1 MRAIFRLLTLVL
13 IGTFPLLIPLG
24 SARAVEEILDQA
36 QTETDGTWALIEDYF
51 YPSQSGQ
58 IFTAGMSG
66 YLTRISVYL
75 ENDSAN
81 PATTPIMVSIQTMA
95 GGLPSGQVVT
105 RGIIYPENIPTSEGW
120 VDVDLDDMFVAEG
133 TQYAI
138 ILSMVPADSPGRVKW
153 FGDFLQDLYAGGRSM
168 ANYEDGQGWRL
179 GNGDLVFKT
188 YVVPDTLDQYQT
200 DGSSSRMLLTD
211 TGPAAQT
218 FTVGLHGILNRVRV
232 NLGNNSSNP
241 ASGPIIVSI
250 QTTTNQGLP
259 SGNEI
264 ASGRIPVDNIPFNG
278 WGGQWVDVS
287 IKSATGSS
295 VFMEA
300 GTKYALLLIPSDGA
314 AYWYQ
319 SPNSVYDGGAMLT
332 RWGVTWRTY
341 EQYDG
346 AFETYILEP
355 VLDQNVDQ
363 QDRYSL
369 WMTVYGLQ
377 NYLNNNDHSY
387 AQVFTAGKNGFLSR
401 VSINMWGATGPAT
414 VRILPVGIDGVPL
427 YEGLPMYNVLAVGI
441 IPFDETQTDRGAW
454 RDAWLSPLYYV
465 NKGQKYAIKVTPSDD
480 YPGHI
485 LWNYAEFYS
494 GGDLFYMNWDIWY
507 PRSSWDL
514 WTGTTK
520 YWSMFRT
527 YVLPFKQVMQ
537 SGWGIEPCAND
548 VCPEV
553 SGGFTP
559 ADFTGGVKGH
569 FDFRERTDGT
579 VKGVLNFT
587 DQQPDGLVLRG
598 CTTDSVACRLTV
610 TSFFCTDQHAITV
623 AGSYTPRSGPQT
635 SFRLN
640 LIGVRDGIGTFTLKS
655 GEYNYTLTRR
665 GIVDVTCP
673 PIGASP

>member
-1 MRAIFRLLTLVL
+1 MQTIFRLLTLVL
-13 IGTFPLLIPLG
+13 VGALPVLMHTG
-24 SARAVEEILDQA
+24 SVCASEEILDQA
-36 QTETDGTWALIEDYF
+36 QTETDDWSWIEDDYM
-51 YPSQSGQ
+51 GQ
-58 IFTAGMSG
+58 IFTTGTYG
-66 YLTRISVYL
+66 FLTRISVYL
-75 ENDSAN
+75 ENDSTN
-81 PATTPIMVSIQTMA
+81 PATTPIMVSIQTIA
-95 GGLPSGQVVT
+95 GGVPSGNAAAFGQISP
-105 RGIIYPENIPTSEGW
+105 GNIPTSEGW
-120 VDVDLDDMFVAEG
+120 VDVNLNEYMLVAEG

-138 ILSMVPADSPGRVKW
+138 ILSTSTGRVKW
-153 FGDFLQDLYAGGRSM
+153 YGYFSSWEDNYDRGNVVVSYDNGVNWLNKFTYDM
-168 ANYEDGQGWRL
+168 A
-179 GNGDLVFKT
+179 FKT
-188 YVVPDTLDQYQT
+188 YVIPDTLDQAQT
-200 DGSSSRMLLTD
+200 DDSTWCMYFAD
-211 TGPAAQT
+211 TQPAGQT
-218 FTVGLHGILNRVRV
+218 FTAGLHGALNRVSVKLRDYE
-232 NLGNNSSNP
+232 NNP

-250 QTTTNQGLP
+250 QTTTEQGLP
-259 SGNEI
+259 SGEEVGRGEI
-264 ASGRIPVDNIPFNG
+264 PLDKIPAYG
-278 WGGQWVDVS
+278 SGGQWIDVGINPVS
-287 IKSATGSS
+287 NSPVA
-295 VFMEA
+295 MES
-300 GTKYALLLIPSDGA
+300 GTEYAFLLIPSEGA
-314 AYWYQ
+314 ACWYQ
-319 SPNSVYDGGAMLT
+319 SQSDVYDGGSLMT
-332 RWGVTWRTY
+332 RLGVGWMTTH
-341 EQYDG
+341 EPFDG

-369 WMTVYGLQ
+369 WMTVYGLE

-507 PRSSWDL
+507 PRSSWNL